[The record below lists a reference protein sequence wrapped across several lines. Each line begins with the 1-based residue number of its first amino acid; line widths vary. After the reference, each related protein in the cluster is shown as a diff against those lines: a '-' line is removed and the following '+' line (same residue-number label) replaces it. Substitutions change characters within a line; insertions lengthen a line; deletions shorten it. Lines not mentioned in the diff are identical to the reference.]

1 MRIQQDPY
9 VHSKSMLIDD
19 QWLMV
24 GSANFSTNALDNNR
38 EMNIVINNQKSLD
51 VWKEHFLEDWNE
63 ILE

>member
-1 MRIQQDPY
+1 
-9 VHSKSMLIDD
+9 MLIDD